1 MHEVVKRAESKFIPD
16 QRLSPGEP
24 VPDSQIVASL
34 QNGEVK
40 AVDAFVRANIAW
52 MVRTAE
58 RILKDRALAEDCVQ
72 VAFVKV
78 FGGIDDF
85 RGSGGLKSW
94 IRKIVINEALGALRK
109 LNRLREEPIDDLLP
123 SFDGYGCRVEYRWH
137 LRETPES
144 LLASSQIS
152 GQVLAAIDDLPDIFR
167 VVLLLRDIEEYSTS
181 EVASML
187 DLEEGNV
194 KVRLHRARAAL
205 KKLLQRVLV
214 EEDRI

>member
-1 MHEVVKRAESKFIPD
+1 MHEVVKPAEPKSMPD
-16 QRLSPGEP
+16 ARLPPGEP
-24 VPDSQIVASL
+24 APDSQVVTSL

-40 AVDAFVRANIAW
+40 AVESFVRANIAW

-72 VAFVKV
+72 IAFVKI
-78 FGGIDDF
+78 FASIDGF
-85 RGSGGLKSW
+85 RGSGGLKGW
-94 IRKIVINEALGALRK
+94 IRKIVINEALGSLRK
-109 LNRLREEPIDDLLP
+109 LNRLREQSIDDLLP
-123 SFDGYGCRVEYRWH
+123 TFDGYGCRVEDRWP
-137 LRETPES
+137 LRDTPES

-152 GQVLAAIDDLPDIFR
+152 GQVLAAINELPDIFR

-205 KKLLQRVLV
+205 KTLLEPVFAG
-214 EEDRI
+214 EDL